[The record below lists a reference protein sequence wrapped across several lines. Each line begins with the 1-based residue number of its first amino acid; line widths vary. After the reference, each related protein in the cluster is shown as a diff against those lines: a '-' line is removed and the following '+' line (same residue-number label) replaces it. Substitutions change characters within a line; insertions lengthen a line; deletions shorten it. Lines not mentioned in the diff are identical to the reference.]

1 MSVEEYLHTTFDGAD
16 REYLDGEVVERNMG
30 NKSHGKIQ
38 LRLGSILQAFEQRTG
53 IYVVVE
59 VRQKV
64 TGTRFR
70 IPDVAVFE
78 DEPEEEVPSTPPLVA
93 IEILSPDDRV
103 GYVIPK
109 LEEYRQWG
117 VRHIW
122 LADPDSRKLFTYGD
136 AGLHEVTELSLPQH
150 GIVLTLA
157 DVFGG

>member
-30 NKSHGKIQ
+30 NKSHGKTQ
-38 LRLGSILQAFEQRTG
+38 LRIGSALQALEQRTG

-70 IPDVAVFE
+70 IPDVAVFAG
-78 DEPEEEVPSTPPLVA
+78 EPEEEVPSTPPLVA
-93 IEILSPDDRV
+93 IEILSPSDTI
-103 GYVIPK
+103 GYLVPK
-109 LEEYRQWG
+109 LAEYRQWG

-136 AGLHEVTELSLPQH
+136 AGLHEVTELSLPAH

-157 DVFGG
+157 DVFGS